1 MTYPDNIKMAKKYG
15 IWVGSSH
22 CEPMLRNNVDEWHR
36 WSPEEGERG
45 SWNFDE
51 NPDQI
56 TEYWRQRVEET
67 KNYDGI
73 YTVGMRGIHD
83 GSMPGGRTIDDKLD
97 ILDDVLDTQRD
108 LLSSILGIKEEDIPQ
123 IFCPYKEVLTLY
135 RSGAKIPDDVTIMW
149 ADDNH
154 GYIRQLS
161 NTEERK
167 RSGGAGVYYHMSYWG
182 RPHDYLWLEST
193 PVALIWEEMHKA
205 YETNAKR
212 IWIGNVGDIKP
223 NEISMSFFLEMA
235 WDPEQF
241 SPENLN
247 AYYTR
252 FAEAQF
258 GAEYAAEIGEVIRNY
273 FQLGFSRKPEHMGW
287 NTVYPDTPIQDPEL
301 SLEESQERIAVYDAL
316 EKQAEEIY
324 KILPAHLKDAFFQLV
339 EYKVIGASSMNKK
352 ILYAYMSRVY
362 AAQGRVVANEYAE
375 KAQTAYERIQ
385 EITETYN
392 TGIADGKWLHMMSC
406 NPRNLAVFD
415 MPEVGY
421 VDPAQ
426 AVSEAPVKKDQSMD
440 DVGVVVLEAE
450 HYTQIDPSKEG
461 AWKMIQGLGRMN
473 DAMGSFPVTAVPFNP
488 KHLTDAPSLRYDF
501 NSEDSGEVDLYFY
514 CLPNQPINAD
524 CQLRFAVSVDGGK
537 PEIVNAVLKKE
548 MDEKNAEWQTNVLR
562 AATIPS
568 SRLRI
573 SGKGKHTLKVTM
585 IDPGVVIDKIEIVTG
600 GRKSSYFGAPE
611 KDRG

>member
-392 TGIADGKWLHMMSC
+392 TGIADGKWM
-406 NPRNLAVFD
+406 
-415 MPEVGY
+415 
-421 VDPAQ
+421 
-426 AVSEAPVKKDQSMD
+426 
-440 DVGVVVLEAE
+440 
-450 HYTQIDPSKEG
+450 
-461 AWKMIQGLGRMN
+461 QGLGRMN